1 MTGLRYYLGSLKGC
15 RLGASDVTKS
25 VECGVEGVALTSP
38 HPAATQIVRIAGAS
52 SPRGTHDAM
61 AAPRLSQNTLKS
73 MPSLVAI
80 VPFEEQRV
88 QHFWSTAVADPFAR
102 LLLSIGSNVSP
113 HAKGYVQRQ
122 RRTAADVQRCLRLS
136 FHRTLRFGWLART
149 RYDALLFTG
158 AKSRLGKVQCEP
170 PEVGISFR
178 RHAGPAVR

>member
-1 MTGLRYYLGSLKGC
+1 MRWRHRSL
-15 RLGASDVTKS
+15 
-25 VECGVEGVALTSP
+25 
-38 HPAATQIVRIAGAS
+38 
-52 SPRGTHDAM
+52 
-61 AAPRLSQNTLKS
+61 PRLSQNTLKS

-122 RRTAADVQRCLRLS
+122 RRMAADVQRCLRLS

-170 PEVGISFR
+170 PKVGNSFR
-178 RHAGPAVR
+178 RHAGPAVRRWRSIAQSVEFGASCCNPTNVSRTKRIQMGGVKERGTPS